1 MPKVE
6 VRGNDLRHAI
16 IKFKRTC
23 EKGSKKRPREDAY
36 ETKPTAKRK
45 KQRDAARKRWLKK
58 VFKEQSDLVSAVKAS
73 RNRKRMLPVQD
84 D

>member
-23 EKGSKKRPREDAY
+23 EKGSKKRPREDARDKANR
-36 ETKPTAKRK
+36 ETQNNETLPANAGSKSIQRAKRFSVC
-45 KQRDAARKRWLKK
+45 R
-58 VFKEQSDLVSAVKAS
+58 
-73 RNRKRMLPVQD
+73 
-84 D
+84 